1 MPPRYNRPARVQVDA
16 SQMKKTI
23 NEVTGN
29 YNIWYNRYT
38 GGDNYKYKPLTRAEY
53 RCDIERDS
61 GLTKADN
68 NPNASYFCIHFA
80 HGCCSKGKDCTFLH
94 RVPDEYDKE
103 ETTKDCFGREKFFE
117 ERQDMGGVG
126 TFSRINKTLYVGHIS
141 TSPDREEIVKKHFG
155 AFGDIEYIKVLKDKA
170 VAFVQYKLRSVA
182 EFVKEAMYGQSLDD
196 DEVLNVRWA
205 TEDPNPKVK
214 QELQRKAE
222 EQVYAAVNSN
232 LPVIGEYGTIL
243 DYEYGYQNMPDMYG
257 YDQNQYSQAQA
268 QTQITQDLSQYDK
281 YYESYYSS
289 EYGTNPELFQNNS
302 QYYQYQ
308 GYETQTTYSQPVI
321 TETVNNTASVTEE
334 EEKEIEKKEKV
345 KETKGILSSNSL
357 KTISNLLRK
366 TNKKRPP
373 PPPPPKEQSSSTTNI
388 EIKKKRPPPPPPTS
402 SLSPSNSTKSTTS
415 SNIKVVKK
423 RPPPPPPPSS
433 TSEKL
438 EKEEQIKNNK
448 RKKENEKEVEEE
460 DNNNKIRTEN
470 KNKNKSK
477 IIKEKK
483 KMRKKWKRKIIIIK

>member
-1 MPPRYNRPARVQVDA
+1 MPPRYNRPARVQVDYSTA
-16 SQMKKTI
+16 KKTI

-94 RVPDEYDKE
+94 RVPDEYDRE

-141 TSPDREEIVKKHFG
+141 TSPDREEIVRKHFEK
-155 AFGDIEYIKVLKDKA
+155 FGDIEYIKILKDKA

-182 EFVKEAMYGQSLDD
+182 EFVKEAMYGQSLDG

-222 EQVYAAVNSN
+222 EQVYSAVAAN

-243 DYEYGYQNMPDMYG
+243 DYEYGYQTMPDMYTN
-257 YDQNQYSQAQA
+257 DQNQYPQSESLV
-268 QTQITQDLSQYDK
+268 TQDPQYNE
-281 YYESYYSS
+281 YYNNYYSS
-289 EYGTNPELFQNNS
+289 QYGINPEVFQNNP

-308 GYETQTTYSQPVI
+308 YEGYENQPMYNKPI
-321 TETVNNTASVTEE
+321 TETVNNTNSVTENNTK
-334 EEKEIEKKEKV
+334 EKDNSPDKKEK
-345 KETKGILSSNSL
+345 KGILSNDSIKNIA
-357 KTISNLLRK
+357 KLLNK
-366 TNKKRPP
+366 NGTKKRPP
-373 PPPPPKEQSSSTTNI
+373 PPPPPKTSSSSSKVAK
-388 EIKKKRPPPPPPTS
+388 EIKKKIPPPPPPKTSSDSSNIKNKETKKRPPPPPPS
-402 SLSPSNSTKSTTS
+402 KSE
-415 SNIKVVKK
+415 N
-423 RPPPPPPPSS
+423 
-433 TSEKL
+433 EN
-438 EKEEQIKNNK
+438 KEETNNK
-448 RKKENEKEVEEE
+448 RKNNEGMNENEISEEE
-460 DNNNKIRTEN
+460 NDNKKLKI
-470 KNKNKSK
+470 SK
-477 IIKEKK
+477 D
-483 KMRKKWKRKIIIIK
+483 